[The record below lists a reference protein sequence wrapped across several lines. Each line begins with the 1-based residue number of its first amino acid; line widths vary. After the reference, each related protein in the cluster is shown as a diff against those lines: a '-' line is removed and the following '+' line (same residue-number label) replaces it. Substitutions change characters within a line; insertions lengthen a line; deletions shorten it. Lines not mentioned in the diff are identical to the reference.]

1 METKI
6 VDFVTFIKSTREEA
20 VLLADEMG
28 GAEVHALHIMK
39 GFMPSEIPVG
49 YLVQP
54 LPGKD
59 QGAERIIRE
68 EV

>member
-6 VDFVTFIKSTREEA
+6 VDFVTFIKATREEA

-28 GAEVHALHIMK
+28 GAEIHALHLMK
-39 GFMPSEIPVG
+39 GFIPAEIPVG

-54 LPGKD
+54 LPGKKL
-59 QGAERIIRE
+59 GAKRIIRD
-68 EV
+68 

>member
-6 VDFVTFIKSTREEA
+6 VDVVTFIKATREEA
-20 VLLADEMG
+20 VLLADAMG
-28 GAEVHALHIMK
+28 GAEIHALHIMK

-54 LPGKD
+54 FPGKD